1 MSEESIRQTIGD
13 ALACIER
20 EEGVRVLL
28 AVESGSRAW
37 GFASI
42 DSDYD
47 VRFIYAHRREW
58 YLSIDLESK
67 PDTIER
73 PLTGMLDVS
82 GWDVR
87 KALKLFRK
95 SNPPILEWLQSPI
108 VYREIGS
115 LAGALRAKLPSFCS
129 PRACAFHY
137 WHMAQGNCREYLQG
151 EVVWRKKYLYVLRP
165 LLALRWITQGRG
177 PVPMEFARLVDA
189 TVIEEEVKSAIQ
201 QLLAAK
207 IAGAELDR
215 GPRIAV
221 LGEFIGSEMERV
233 EATIGEGPQPA
244 PTAGDLDELFQRI
257 LDEQIPGALVIP
269 G

>member
-1 MSEESIRQTIGD
+1 MGDENIRQTVAN
-13 ALACIER
+13 ALADVER

-37 GFASI
+37 GFPST

-47 VRFIYAHRREW
+47 IRFIYARRREW

-95 SNPPILEWLQSPI
+95 SNPPILEWLQSPF
-108 VYREIGS
+108 VYREVGS
-115 LAGALRAKLPSFCS
+115 LAGALRARLPSFYS

-177 PVPMEFARLVDA
+177 PVPMEFTRLVES
-189 TVIEEEVKSAIQ
+189 TVAEEGVKSAIL

-215 GPRIAV
+215 GPRIV
-221 LGEFIGSEMERV
+221 VISEFIEREMERV
-233 EATIGEGPQPA
+233 EATVGDGPPPA
-244 PTAGDLDELFQRI
+244 STGGDLDDVFQRI
-257 LDEQIPGALVIP
+257 LGEEFQGPD
-269 G
+269 